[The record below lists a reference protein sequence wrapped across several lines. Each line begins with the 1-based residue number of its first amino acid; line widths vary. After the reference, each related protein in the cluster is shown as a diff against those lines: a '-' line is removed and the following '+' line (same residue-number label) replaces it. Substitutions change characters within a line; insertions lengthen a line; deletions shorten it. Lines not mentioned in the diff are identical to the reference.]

1 MGIERSKFSVVEIYR
16 DVEPFIVD
24 VQSAADNNR
33 TALGF
38 FPSSLYA
45 EFARRGQLYV
55 ALVSDSLGSKYVGH
69 LMFDCRYPR
78 AHVLQMSID
87 ASYRKFGV
95 ASMLLKS
102 LCSSLTES
110 GFISIYARV
119 AEDLQS
125 ANAFWAK
132 KNFYVQRSE
141 LGGKTRKRM
150 ILVRAHELASP
161 QLFDS
166 SGLSQFNPLGLPGI
180 RTTVPPLF
188 LIDLNVLFDFGP
200 RRPRHS
206 ELESLYQ
213 AERMNFCRLAI
224 SSEIRE
230 ELKRTAVVGKTD
242 PMDAFVSFFPTFPLS
257 KTVGLGEL
265 FEDLRKLIFPQKQQ
279 DKLTPNDHSDLAH
292 VATVVQHKLA
302 GLVTNDEAI
311 LRASP
316 ALQNRFGIRVVSS
329 AAFAVGELGA
339 FEPTFVNSSAVD
351 TLESRRI
358 DNNDDASVRSL
369 LVSLGV
375 TGSSIAGGW
384 IPVHESNSVT
394 HRIGVWLKDSL
405 LGYLIWPAWTP
416 HGPTVARI
424 ALDESS
430 NQARDAARAL
440 LMHLLAKTG
449 SAGPHNLL
457 LEFPSQQSHIRE
469 IAFGLGFSGSP
480 SSSALVKLVDGGV
493 WTPENWTHRQADLA
507 KKVGLKLPDSAL
519 KFRNLEQQIQV
530 LTPDGNRAHISLDML
545 ETLLAPCLFC
555 LDSRPAVIT
564 PIQRS
569 FSEPL
574 LGHSDQGSLLPDFSS
589 SLFAQ
594 KHFVSTSR
602 SLKHFSRGTII
613 LFYESGK
620 KNGRSALVA
629 IAKVQA
635 AYLRE
640 ASMLSTA
647 EYERSVLTAESLESI
662 GTEQLKTVTV
672 FDSIFALPKQIP
684 LTILEE
690 LGCGRPTDLITT
702 RPITADQLQAILK
715 RAFPN

>member
-1 MGIERSKFSVVEIYR
+1 MGIENSKFSVAEIYR
-16 DVEPFIVD
+16 DVEPFIGD
-24 VQSAADNNR
+24 VQSAADSNR

-45 EFARRGQLYV
+45 EFAMRGQLYV
-55 ALVSDSLGSKYVGH
+55 ALVSNSQGSKYVGH

-78 AHVLQMSID
+78 AHVLQMSIE
-87 ASYRKFGV
+87 ASYRQFGV
-95 ASMLLKS
+95 ASMLLKN
-102 LCSSLTES
+102 LCRSLTES

-125 ANAFWAK
+125 ANAFWGK
-132 KNFYVQRSE
+132 KNFYVQRVE
-141 LGGKTRKRM
+141 FGGKARKRM
-150 ILVRAHELASP
+150 ILVRTHELASP
-161 QLFDS
+161 QLFNT
-166 SGLSQFNPLGLPGI
+166 SGLSQFNPLGLPGT
-180 RTTVPPLF
+180 RTTEPPLF
-188 LIDLNVLFDFGP
+188 LIDLNVLFDIRP

-230 ELKRTAVVGKTD
+230 ELKRTATAGKTD

-257 KTVGLGEL
+257 KTATFGEL
-265 FEDLRKLIFPQKQQ
+265 FEDLRKLIFPQKQPN
-279 DKLTPNDHSDLAH
+279 KLISNDQSDLAH
-292 VATVVQHKLA
+292 IATVIQHKLA

-311 LRASP
+311 LRAAP
-316 ALQNRFGIRVVSS
+316 ALQSRFGIRVVSS
-329 AAFAVGELGA
+329 AAFAVSELGA
-339 FEPTFVNSSAVD
+339 FEPTSVNSGVID
-351 TLESRRI
+351 ILESRRV
-358 DNNDDASVRSL
+358 DNNDDVAVRAL
-369 LVSLGV
+369 LVLLGV

-384 IPVHESNSVT
+384 IPVNGTNSVT
-394 HRIGVWLKDSL
+394 HRIGVWLKSSL

-457 LEFPSQQSHIRE
+457 LELPSQQSHVRE
-469 IAFGLGFSGSP
+469 IAFGLGFSGHST
-480 SSSALVKLVDGGV
+480 SNALVKLVDGRV
-493 WTPENWTHRQADLA
+493 WTPENWINCQGELSKR
-507 KKVGLKLPDSAL
+507 VGLKLPVKPL
-519 KFRNLEQQIQV
+519 RFRNMEQQIQV
-530 LTPDGNRAHISLDML
+530 LTPDGNQAHVSLDTL
-545 ETLLAPCLFC
+545 EALLAPCLFC
-555 LDSRPAVIT
+555 LDGRPAVIT

-574 LGHSDQGSLLPDFSS
+574 LGHSDQGSLLPDFSA

-602 SLKHFSRGTII
+602 ALKHFSRGTII
-613 LFYESGK
+613 LFYESSK

-629 IAKVQA
+629 IAKVQT

-640 ASMLSTA
+640 AAMLSAA
-647 EYERSVLTAESLESI
+647 EFERSVLTLESLESI
-662 GTEQLKTVTV
+662 GTDHLKTVTV
-672 FDSIFALPKQIP
+672 FDSIFPLPIQIP
-684 LTILEE
+684 LSILEE

-702 RPITADQLQAILK
+702 RPITDDQLQAILK